1 MKMHILIFAEQP
13 NNESLT
19 SLFRI
24 RNGTQPLTEN
34 MVGSTLKIKNA
45 YVKEIQVSNINTP
58 SYEFGGT
65 YGQDMG
71 MEVEPTD
78 DVLDTQVYI
87 TTNELELIIT
97 HRPRSFTEL
106 EHCHYI
112 TCNKIVLN
120 KVIMQNLLERVG
132 MVEYVENL

>member
-1 MKMHILIFAEQP
+1 
-13 NNESLT
+13 
-19 SLFRI
+19 
-24 RNGTQPLTEN
+24 

-78 DVLDTQVYI
+78 DVLDTQVYAPPTNWNSSLHTDHVPLQNWNI
-87 TTNELELIIT
+87 VTTSPST
-97 HRPRSFTEL
+97 
-106 EHCHYI
+106 
-112 TCNKIVLN
+112 K
-120 KVIMQNLLERVG
+120 
-132 MVEYVENL
+132 